1 METLKQELPSKCP
14 TRRCIS
20 SGETCYKSDMIR
32 FVVDPN
38 NEILPDIAE
47 KLPGRGIWIKTNK
60 NALSKAISKKLF
72 LKATNNKVLVKNDL
86 PSLVE
91 NILLKNLI
99 SLISLSRKSGNAI
112 FGYEKVKS
120 SLINGTA
127 RVLIQARDGS
137 INQKGKLRP
146 PKGTNTYIDCL
157 TSNEL
162 GEAFGRNYVVHVS
175 LTSGGLSKRVVH
187 EASRLNK
194 LRGFDDLKQELF
206 T

>member
-1 METLKQELPSKCP
+1 M
-14 TRRCIS
+14 CIR
-20 SGETCYKSDMIR
+20 DR
-32 FVVDPN
+32 
-38 NEILPDIAE
+38 
-47 KLPGRGIWIKTNK
+47 
-60 NALSKAISKKLF
+60 
-72 LKATNNKVLVKNDL
+72 
-86 PSLVE
+86 
-91 NILLKNLI
+91 
-99 SLISLSRKSGNAI
+99 
-112 FGYEKVKS
+112 
-120 SLINGTA
+120 INGTT
-127 RVLIQARDGS
+127 RILIQARDGS

-194 LRGFDDLKQELF
+194 LRGFDDFKQELF